1 MQTAYANPL
10 ATEWHPHCATCR
22 DRGEV
27 SVHQSGRWPED
38 APCPD
43 CPRCL
48 CSAFVRDH
56 SDVEIG
62 ECWAE
67 LEVYGEDVLP
77 QRSSASW
84 SDGTVVLP
92 TAQGWVTPAAWVA
105 ARAAR

>member
-27 SVHQSGRWPED
+27 QVGRHWERPVYD
-38 APCPD
+38 VCPD
-43 CPRCL
+43 CPRCF
-48 CSAFVRDH
+48 CGAWVRDH
-56 SDVEIG
+56 RDVEIG

-77 QRSSASW
+77 APFEVRSS
-84 SDGTVVLP
+84 DGSVLVP
-92 TAQGWVTPAAWVA
+92 MLGGWVTPAQWRERSAS
-105 ARAAR
+105 